1 MARETVE
8 IHLGIAEK
16 RLMASL
22 VLSQNRIASA
32 LESIAKA
39 LDKPNLEEDTEP
51 P

>member
-16 RLMASL
+16 RLFSEF
-22 VLSQNRIASA
+22 VRSQTRIASA